1 MMMIIIIGDVVMVML
16 SITIMI
22 MIKIMDKAIYNN
34 DIGLR

>member
-1 MMMIIIIGDVVMVML
+1 MMIIIIGDVVMVML